1 MKAAKRFLQAF
12 PKAGVSWPGITD
24 GPMSEAGNEQREGR
38 GPLPAGNLRVRGPDA
53 RCAPVRRVPRRGAPP
68 PAEADLRTAA
78 RPGRDR
84 ARAAH
89 PRRAGRTR
97 LAGTAGDAG
106 NADPARAAAEAC
118 AGRRRRQPALPARGS
133 RPGVPAHSRSEEHT
147 SELQSLMR
155 ISYAVLR
162 LK

>member
-1 MKAAKRFLQAF
+1 MKAAKRFHQAF

-89 PRRAGRTR
+89 PRRAGR
-97 LAGTAGDAG
+97 
-106 NADPARAAAEAC
+106 
-118 AGRRRRQPALPARGS
+118 
-133 RPGVPAHSRSEEHT
+133 SEEHT

-155 ISYAVLR
+155 ISYGVLC
-162 LK
+162 LKKKKTIY